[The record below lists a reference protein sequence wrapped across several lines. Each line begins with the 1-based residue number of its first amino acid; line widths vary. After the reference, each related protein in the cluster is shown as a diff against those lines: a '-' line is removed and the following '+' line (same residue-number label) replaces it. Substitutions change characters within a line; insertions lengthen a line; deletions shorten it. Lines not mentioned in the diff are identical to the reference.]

1 MRVSISAADSACLT
15 RSRADLSAA
24 RNIVTM
30 GTKQNIGREVFG
42 SNERMLTAALVQRRT
57 PKKIPFLPAGGSGRY
72 TTYLCVSGEFFF
84 LLLHICSCSCT
95 CSNLFYLFIYF
106 CSLFS
111 LFLFFLLSPA
121 VCFSAVTNDK
131 PHKAF
136 ITKVKKFDSSEGFV
150 QRSRW
155 TLAQIQRV
163 DGISV
168 AGNSTEFDIIFDECH
183 DQWSASSS
191 AEKGT
196 FLQIL
201 HHTCQRYISP
211 TPSFVNCPPHCLTG
225 AALPATAG
233 VGKAISDARRAL
245 DERGAMLGTVECNTQ
260 EMQLSAQNFARTA
273 HKLAQTHRN

>member
-1 MRVSISAADSACLT
+1 MPEQCVARIPRLEVPTDQRCA
-15 RSRADLSAA
+15 RAQSFPRL
-24 RNIVTM
+24 NIVTM

-72 TTYLCVSGEFFF
+72 TTYLCVS
-84 LLLHICSCSCT
+84 
-95 CSNLFYLFIYF
+95 
-106 CSLFS
+106 
-111 LFLFFLLSPA
+111 
-121 VCFSAVTNDK
+121 VTNDK